1 MKLRKEFIIGLV
13 VIFISVA
20 MFYGIRFIQGSNLF
34 LNSIKVHTSY
44 SQINNLQVGNP
55 IYINGLRVGLVTAT
69 EISHDKDAHIDVDLT
84 LETEYPIPNNS
95 TAEIMELG
103 VMGGMAIDI
112 LLGDSKVYIEDGD
125 TMKSSIRKGMFD
137 KVAESIEPYE
147 DKLDETRRKLNET
160 LDSFKALGDKLNTTL
175 DSTDISSALASF
187 DKMAKSFTRT
197 SEKAQLAMGD
207 FSELSDSLKSIEF
220 TKVVTHLDELLVSTK
235 SLMAKIQTEDGSV
248 NQLLTK
254 PDVYNNLEES
264 TKALEVLLK
273 DLKEHPKRYVH
284 FSVFGKKDKSDK
296 E

>member
-160 LDSFKALGDKLNTTL
+160 LDSFKTLGDKLNTTL